1 MSKNGLINSKSY
13 QTWASMKQ
21 RCNNPNN
28 KHYKDY
34 GGRGI
39 GICKEWVQF
48 INFYKDMGEPLDSMS
63 LDRIDNN
70 KGYFKDNCRW
80 ATNIIQGRNQRT
92 RKDNRT
98 GVRGVYFR
106 NDTKK
111 NKWREKITV
120 NGKEISLGSYKTLEE
135 AKEIRKKSELK
146 YWT

>member
-1 MSKNGLINSKSY
+1 MSKNGLIKSKSY

-92 RKDNRT
+92 RKDNTT

-111 NKWREKITV
+111 NKWRVKITV

>member
-1 MSKNGLINSKSY
+1 MSKHGLIKSKSY
-13 QTWASMKQ
+13 QTWAAMKQ

-39 GICKEWVQF
+39 GICKEWGQF

-92 RKDNRT
+92 RKDNTT

-106 NDTKK
+106 NDRKK
-111 NKWREKITV
+111 NK
-120 NGKEISLGSYKTLEE
+120 YF
-135 AKEIRKKSELK
+135 
-146 YWT
+146 

>member
-111 NKWREKITV
+111 NKWRVKITV

>member
-1 MSKNGLINSKSY
+1 
-13 QTWASMKQ
+13 MKQ

-92 RKDNRT
+92 RKDNTT

-111 NKWREKITV
+111 NKWRVKITV